1 MCNKVTIT
9 GASGFVG
16 KNLTPY
22 LENNKFLVEPV
33 KVITGFELSSCSS
46 EIVIHLAGKAHD
58 IKQVDHPEEYYAVN
72 TELTKRVF
80 DSFLASE
87 AKMFILLSS
96 VKAVAD
102 SITGVLT
109 EDIEPDPKTH
119 YGKSKL
125 LAENYIRS
133 KQVPSDKRVY
143 ILRPC
148 MIHGPGNKGNLNLLF
163 EVVSRKLPWLLAGFR
178 NQRSFLTVEN
188 LCFVVR
194 ELIIRK
200 DIESGIYNVADD
212 GSVSTNELISL
223 IGETINK
230 KVVLLNWPPP
240 LIRSMAIIGD
250 FLSLPLNSERL
261 KKLTENY
268 VVSNKKIVSALGRE
282 LPVNTKEGLKNT
294 IRSFQE
300 K

>member
-1 MCNKVTIT
+1 MNNKVTIT

-16 KNLTPY
+16 KNLIPY
-22 LENNKFLVEPV
+22 LENNKFLVESV

-46 EIVIHLAGKAHD
+46 EVMIHLAGKAHD
-58 IKQVDHPEEYYAVN
+58 VNQVNHPEEYYEVN

-80 DSFLASE
+80 DSFLVSE
-87 AKMFILLSS
+87 VKIFIILSS

-102 SITGVLT
+102 SPIGVLT
-109 EDIEPDPKTH
+109 EDNEPDPKTH
-119 YGKSKL
+119 YGRSKL

-133 KQVPSDKRVY
+133 KKLPIHKRVY

-148 MIHGPGNKGNLNLLF
+148 MIHGPGNKGNLNFLF
-163 EVVSRKLPWLLAGFR
+163 EVVSRKLPWPLAGFR
-178 NQRSFLTVEN
+178 NERSFLTVEN
-188 LCFVVR
+188 LCFVIR
-194 ELIIRK
+194 ELMIRK

-212 GSVSTNELISL
+212 GSISTNELISL

-230 KVVLLNWPPP
+230 KAVLLNWPPL
-240 LIRSMAIIGD
+240 LIKSMFRIGD

-268 VVSNKKIVSALGRE
+268 VVSNKKIVSVLGRE
-282 LPVNTKEGLKNT
+282 LPVNIKEGLKNT

>member
-1 MCNKVTIT
+1 MSNKVSIT

-22 LENNKFLVEPV
+22 LENNRLLVKPV
-33 KVITGFELSSCSS
+33 KVITGYELSSYSS
-46 EIVIHLAGKAHD
+46 EVVIHLAGKAHD
-58 IKQVDHPEEYYAVN
+58 IMNVDHPEEYYAVN

-87 AKMFILLSS
+87 AKMFIYLSS

-102 SITGVLT
+102 SIAGVLT

-125 LAENYIRS
+125 LAENYIKS
-133 KQVPSDKRVY
+133 KEVPRDKRVY

-148 MIHGPGNKGNLNLLF
+148 MIHGPSNKGNLNLLY
-163 EVVSRKLPWLLAGFR
+163 EVVSRKLPWPLAAYR

-188 LCFVVR
+188 LCFVIR

-212 GSVSTNELISL
+212 VSISTNELIAL

-230 KVVLLNWPPP
+230 KTVLLNLPPP
-240 LIRSMAIIGD
+240 LIRSMAKIGD

-268 VVSNKKIVSALGRE
+268 VVCNKKIVSVLGRE
-282 LPVNTKEGLKNT
+282 LPVNTKQGLKDT
-294 IRSFQE
+294 IKSFQE